1 MRKVVQERVMKIA
14 NMIETI
20 IGVLLIISISISVI
34 YLIFD
39 LTSIIRF
46 RNTIESFSNY
56 LSASFSLI
64 IGIEFIKML
73 SKHTPET
80 VIEVLLFAIA
90 RHLIVDHGSSLENL
104 IGIASIAALFAI
116 RKYLFFNF
124 DEVEKTIYRGSERV
138 KRINLLEHIEI
149 PYENKE
155 DTLEDIILYE
165 VESRNLEL
173 GVGLCIYYPG
183 FALKVEKIKNNVIT
197 RVEII
202 RSMNKK

>member
-14 NMIETI
+14 NIIETI

-90 RHLIVDHGSSLENL
+90 RHLIVEHGSSLENL

>member
-14 NMIETI
+14 NIIETI

-90 RHLIVDHGSSLENL
+90 RHLIVEHGSSLENL

-165 VESRNLEL
+165 VESRDLEL

>member
-1 MRKVVQERVMKIA
+1 MRKAVQERVMKIA

>member
-173 GVGLCIYYPG
+173 GIGLCIYYPG